1 MHGNYRLWLVVL
13 AVLLLL
19 PAELVPQDA
28 VAPEKQA
35 DLLFKALG
43 YDRNL
48 KKRAPEGIRIAV
60 VHQNA
65 VAAAA
70 AIVAAFNKVG
80 AAKVKGLPVA
90 AMALEFK
97 DVKSL
102 LDKAN
107 AGEFNMLYIDVSAR
121 GALSSLQQVTRGKK
135 LLSLGGNGELVK
147 QGLAMGVYLDKGS
160 PRLIINRR
168 AAKIEGLDL
177 VPAIELIAT
186 TIK

>member
-1 MHGNYRLWLVVL
+1 
-13 AVLLLL
+13 
-19 PAELVPQDA
+19 
-28 VAPEKQA
+28 
-35 DLLFKALG
+35 
-43 YDRNL
+43 
-48 KKRAPEGIRIAV
+48 
-60 VHQNA
+60 
-65 VAAAA
+65 
-70 AIVAAFNKVG
+70 
-80 AAKVKGLPVA
+80 
-90 AMALEFK
+90 MALEFK
-97 DVKSL
+97 DVKTL

-121 GALSSLQQVTRGKK
+121 GALSSLQQVTR
-135 LLSLGGNGELVK
+135 GNGELVK

>member
-1 MHGNYRLWLVVL
+1 
-13 AVLLLL
+13 
-19 PAELVPQDA
+19 
-28 VAPEKQA
+28 
-35 DLLFKALG
+35 
-43 YDRNL
+43 
-48 KKRAPEGIRIAV
+48 
-60 VHQNA
+60 
-65 VAAAA
+65 
-70 AIVAAFNKVG
+70 
-80 AAKVKGLPVA
+80 
-90 AMALEFK
+90 MALECK
-97 DVKSL
+97 DVKTL

-107 AGEFNMLYIDVSAR
+107 AGEFNMLYLDVSAR

-135 LLSLGGNGELVK
+135 LLSLGGNGEMVK

>member
-35 DLLFKALG
+35 NLLFKALG

-48 KKRAPEGIRIAV
+48 KKRAPKGIRIAV
-60 VHQNA
+60 VHQD
-65 VAAAA
+65 AAAA
-70 AIVAAFNKVG
+70 PIVAAFNKVG

-97 DVKSL
+97 DVKTL

-177 VPAIELIAT
+177 VSAIELIAT

>member
-1 MHGNYRLWLVVL
+1 MHGIYRLWLVVL

-19 PAELVPQDA
+19 PAELVPQGA
-28 VAPEKQA
+28 VTPEKQA

-60 VHQNA
+60 VHQDA
-65 VAAAA
+65 SV

-97 DVKSL
+97 DVKTL

-147 QGLAMGVYLDKGS
+147 QGLAMGV
-160 PRLIINRR
+160 
-168 AAKIEGLDL
+168 
-177 VPAIELIAT
+177 
-186 TIK
+186 

>member
-1 MHGNYRLWLVVL
+1 MHGIYRLWLVVL
-13 AVLLLL
+13 AILLLL
-19 PAELVPQDA
+19 PAELVPQGA

-60 VHQNA
+60 VHQD
-65 VAAAA
+65 AAAA
-70 AIVAAFNKVG
+70 QIVAAFNKVG
-80 AAKVKGLPVA
+80 AANVKGLPVV

-97 DVKSL
+97 DVKTL

-107 AGEFNMLYIDVSAR
+107 AGEFDMLYIDVSAR

>member
-1 MHGNYRLWLVVL
+1 MHGIYRLWLVVL

-28 VAPEKQA
+28 VTPEKQA

-60 VHQNA
+60 VHQD
-65 VAAAA
+65 AAAA
-70 AIVAAFNKVG
+70 PIVAAFNKVG
-80 AAKVKGLPVA
+80 AAKVRGLPVA

-97 DVKSL
+97 DVKTL

-107 AGEFNMLYIDVSAR
+107 AGEFNMLYIDVSAQ
-121 GALSSLQQVTRGKK
+121 AP
-135 LLSLGGNGELVK
+135 
-147 QGLAMGVYLDKGS
+147 LARS
-160 PRLIINRR
+160 RR
-168 AAKIEGLDL
+168 A
-177 VPAIELIAT
+177 PCR
-186 TIK
+186 